1 MSLRDPAALAGRR
14 GRPTECCT
22 VPDKLAL
29 PTGTVPL
36 FQQAARGQRRPIS
49 LFSHAARHFDKK
61 NPIGFLFPAPK
72 LAEEFAATLC
82 NRASSTGVHPF
93 SGGPADPATKRP
105 TYRKW
110 TNVKRA
116 RNLRYA
122 REGTGPSC
130 PFRSIM
136 DLSPFS
142 CPQVDLMAQESL
154 ALVYRRGFPK
164 GPAPATRHA
173 TAGVRRRYLAAPP

>member
-1 MSLRDPAALAGRR
+1 MVGLGRVAQRQEAAPCGFKLLIIFPFANCASVPVPMPLVVYDEASCRFATPPPSWDALAGRR

-72 LAEEFAATLC
+72 LAGKFAATLF

-93 SGGPADPATKRP
+93 SGGPADPATKRGRVH
-105 TYRKW
+105 Y
-110 TNVKRA
+110 
-116 RNLRYA
+116 
-122 REGTGPSC
+122 C
-130 PFRSIM
+130 PLRSII
-136 DLSPFS
+136 DLSPFARPPF
-142 CPQVDLMAQESL
+142 C
-154 ALVYRRGFPK
+154 
-164 GPAPATRHA
+164 
-173 TAGVRRRYLAAPP
+173 AA